1 MLAENKNGAFFFCMK
16 FLYEHMFDNA
26 AAFTGT
32 GTQRH
37 CRPEKGKGR
46 LMDRI
51 SYAKQLLCSY
61 LINRSTVDNFRY
73 EMQLINGKLYS
84 CGGSDCEDR
93 IIGLIDAKDR
103 LAARTARARADAA
116 RTERGLDSLSDYHRQ
131 LLTAFYVVRSR
142 SSADSLASRWHI
154 ERSSVY
160 RDKNEALRRFADIVC
175 PPDPAFSAPVHT

>member
-1 MLAENKNGAFFFCMK
+1 
-16 FLYEHMFDNA
+16 MFDNA

-84 CGGSDCEDR
+84 CGGNDCEDR

-103 LAARTARARADAA
+103 SESRRRQNRARTQFAFRLSQAAAYGFLCGSFAQLCGFARVALAYRAFLGLPRQKRGAPQVRGHRLPSRP
-116 RTERGLDSLSDYHRQ
+116 RT
-131 LLTAFYVVRSR
+131 FRSR
-142 SSADSLASRWHI
+142 TYLTCAQQSCYNKR
-154 ERSSVY
+154 
-160 RDKNEALRRFADIVC
+160 LRN
-175 PPDPAFSAPVHT
+175 

>member
-1 MLAENKNGAFFFCMK
+1 
-16 FLYEHMFDNA
+16 MFDNA
-26 AAFTGT
+26 AAFTGA

-84 CGGSDCEDR
+84 CGGNDCEDR

-116 RTERGLDSLSDYHRQ
+116 RTERGLNSLFMWFVRAA
-131 LLTAFYVVRSR
+131 LRIRSR
-142 SSADSLASRWHI
+142 RAGISSVPRSTATKTRRSAGSRTSSALPTPHFPRPYI
-154 ERSSVY
+154 L
-160 RDKNEALRRFADIVC
+160 NLRA
-175 PPDPAFSAPVHT
+175 TTLL